1 MALIQVTFT
10 SHSLM
15 RTVPLMVVLPADK
28 FDRDTLRPERSFP
41 TLYLLHGVFGN
52 CTDWVSGTRIQ
63 RWAQERDLAVVMPSG
78 DNRFYV
84 DQPDTAD
91 CYGRFIGEE
100 LVEITRR
107 MFPLSRRRQDTF
119 IGGLSMGGYGALRNG
134 LKYNRTFGSIAA
146 LSTANVTAV
155 LDSYLDDTDNFL
167 QSKAYIQGLF
177 GPLDQVPGSDKD
189 LYALADSLA
198 GKREE
203 QPRIYMAC
211 GTDDSLL
218 TVNRNLAQR
227 LKRDGFDLTYR
238 EAPGAHEWDF
248 WDSQIKQVL
257 EWLPLGEA
265 NDGINSGNVGI

>member
-10 SHSLM
+10 SRSLM
-15 RTVPLMVVLPADK
+15 RTVPLMVVLPVDK

-84 DQPDTAD
+84 DQPATAD

-134 LKYNRTFGSIAA
+134 LKYHDTFGSIAA

-155 LDSYLDDTDNFL
+155 LDSYREDAEDFL
-167 QSKAYIQGLF
+167 QSRAYMRGLF
-177 GPLDQVPGSDKD
+177 GPLDRVPGSDMD
-189 LYALADSLA
+189 LYALADGLA
-198 GKREE
+198 GKPEA

-211 GTDDSLL
+211 GTEDGLL
-218 TVNRNLAQR
+218 TMNRNLAQR

>member
-134 LKYNRTFGSIAA
+134 LKYHDTFGSIAA

-155 LDSYLDDTDNFL
+155 LDSYREDADNFL

-189 LYALADSLA
+189 LYALADGLA